1 MKKNIECG
9 SCSAKENCDRA
20 DSLGCCF
27 TGNHEYASETCP
39 KCGKVFCW
47 ACCGGTNV
55 HQGGKYE
62 PDFMLCPV
70 CKTDVKAEN

>member
-1 MKKNIECG
+1 MSCDKN
-9 SCSAKENCDRA
+9 
-20 DSLGCCF
+20 
-27 TGNHEYASETCP
+27 NHEYAEETCQ
-39 KCGKVFCW
+39 KCGEVFCW
-47 ACCGGTNV
+47 ACCGGTNI